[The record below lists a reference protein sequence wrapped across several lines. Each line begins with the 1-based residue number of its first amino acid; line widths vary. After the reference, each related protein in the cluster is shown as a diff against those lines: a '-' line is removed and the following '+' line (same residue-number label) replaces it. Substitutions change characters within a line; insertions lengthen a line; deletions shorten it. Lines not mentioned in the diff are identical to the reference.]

1 MTRIVAFYSK
11 DGNCKALS
19 KVLADKYECELL
31 ELTEAKKRKDNFLG
45 FMNCGREAFFNQMSK
60 LTVDAK
66 EKLFPYDEIILV
78 SPVWAGKVVPAINRV
93 LHCADLSG
101 KKITL
106 FACQS
111 SPELAS
117 LPKIKKRFKKL
128 LINKGAIYNKCYGV
142 QGSSPG
148 KEPFTYNRFQSFI
161 SILLKDPVI

>member
-1 MTRIVAFYSK
+1 MNRIVAFYSK

-19 KVLADKYECELL
+19 KVLADKYECELF

-66 EKLFPYDEIILV
+66 EKLLPYDEIVLV
-78 SPVWAGKVVPAINRV
+78 SPVWAGKVVPAINTV
-93 LHCADLSG
+93 LYCADLSG

-106 FACQS
+106 FTCQS
-111 SPELAS
+111 SPELSA

-128 LINKGAIYNKCYGV
+128 LIDKGAIYNKCYGV
-142 QGSSPG
+142 QGASPG
-148 KEPFTYNRFQSFI
+148 KEPFEYGRFKNFI
-161 SILLKDPVI
+161 SVLFKNAAV